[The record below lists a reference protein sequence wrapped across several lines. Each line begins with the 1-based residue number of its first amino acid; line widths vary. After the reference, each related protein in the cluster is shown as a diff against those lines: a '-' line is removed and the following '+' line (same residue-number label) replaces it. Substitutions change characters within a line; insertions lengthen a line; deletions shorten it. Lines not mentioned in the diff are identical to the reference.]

1 MFIVNVNH
9 VTHSAGEAVTVRNL
23 KNARTRQP
31 SGKKSQTGTLNPT
44 QLQAGQL
51 RTLQVCTGYHVLL
64 VTLCLNILVL
74 DYQIQFF
81 YFQLL
86 SVTK

>member
-1 MFIVNVNH
+1 MNFNH
-9 VTHSAGEAVTVRNL
+9 VAHSAGEAVTVQNL
-23 KNARTRQP
+23 KNAQTRQP
-31 SGKKSQTGTLNPT
+31 SGKRSQTGTLNPT

-51 RTLQVCTGYHVLL
+51 RTLQVCTGFHVLL
-64 VTLCLNILVL
+64 VTLCLNILVPN
-74 DYQIQFF
+74 YHIQFF

>member
-1 MFIVNVNH
+1 MNVNN

-23 KNARTRQP
+23 KNVRTRQP
-31 SGKKSQTGTLNPT
+31 SGKKSQTGTLSPT
-44 QLQAGQL
+44 QLQAGLL
-51 RTLQVCTGYHVLL
+51 RTLQVDIGFDVRL
-64 VTLCLNILVL
+64 VTLCLNILVP
-74 DYQIQFF
+74 DYHIQLL